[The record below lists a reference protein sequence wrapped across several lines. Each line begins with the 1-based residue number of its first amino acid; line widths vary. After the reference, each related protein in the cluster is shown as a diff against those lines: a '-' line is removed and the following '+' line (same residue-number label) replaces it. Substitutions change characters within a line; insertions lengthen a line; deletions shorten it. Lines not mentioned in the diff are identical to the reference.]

1 MLVGPALQKRAVE
14 GYHGVMMQ
22 GVESVLG
29 RWKAGEV
36 RDVAPDMRLALYS
49 TSKFGLVG
57 YSQALRRDH
66 GDRLGVTAL
75 CPRWV
80 ATPLLENAGS
90 GRRRPRKRRTQS
102 PEYVAERALEAIR
115 ADRSLV
121 VLSPVA
127 KLLWWAHRIHPG
139 LRRRWR

>member
-1 MLVGPALQKRAVE
+1 
-14 GYHGVMMQ
+14 MMQ

-75 CPRWV
+75 CPGWV
-80 ATPLLENAGS
+80 ATPLLENASS
-90 GRRRPRKRRTQS
+90 GRRRPRKRRTPS

-115 ADRSLV
+115 ADRSMV

-139 LRRRWR
+139 LRRRRRRRFLLR